1 MRHTII
7 LFTCLLAM
15 TTFGHAQEVFVSESH
30 SIRNDDAY
38 AIIGKIDQHVL
49 LFVDKADSYEIR
61 AYDEEMK
68 EAWTK
73 DIELD
78 SKRAKILNV
87 TESER
92 DFTIIYQYN
101 KRGRTLT
108 QAIKFD
114 GNAEVLTSDTVRVE
128 ANRGFYSTK
137 GEEVSENK
145 RYILLYEIEMSER
158 VHATVFDM
166 QSMKRVW
173 TKVFMLKDVD
183 IDRDFVQILV
193 DNSARAYFVFS
204 KDNRKAKRE
213 ENRFYIVTY
222 DHETAL
228 AKETEISM
236 QGYVWFDVAFKY
248 DNINDRLV
256 GAGLYMDKR
265 YAETNGH
272 FFLGVDI
279 DNTEAHQ
286 LHFQPF
292 EQKFITRS
300 LGKEANKKRGIGEV
314 SVRDLIL
321 RQDGGVLM
329 TVERNRFYSRTP
341 GSLGTIYTPD
351 RDMFVRMDFHLEDIL
366 LFAIHPD
373 GKLHWNDVLQKRQ
386 FSQDDGARF
395 SSYLLMHTP
404 RQLRFIYNDEIRYKT
419 IINEYLVGGTGNTER
434 NSLYNSE
441 EHDVSLLLRE
451 AKQVAANEAIIASER
466 RSNLKLVRMVY

>member
-1 MRHTII
+1 MRHITTLFAFLLSITTI
-7 LFTCLLAM
+7 
-15 TTFGHAQEVFVSESH
+15 GHAQKVFVSESR

-38 AIIGKIDQHVL
+38 SIIGKIDEQVL
-49 LFVDKADSYEIR
+49 LFADKADKYEIR

-68 EAWTK
+68 EVWIK
-73 DIELD
+73 NIELD
-78 SKRAKILNV
+78 SRRAKILNI
-87 TESER
+87 TESEN

-101 KRGRTLT
+101 KRGKILT

-114 GNAEVLTSDTVRVE
+114 GNAEVLNSDTVRVE
-128 ANRGFYSTK
+128 TNRGFYSTR
-137 GEEVSENK
+137 GEEASEDR
-145 RYILLYEIEMSER
+145 RYILLYDVEMSER
-158 VHATVFDM
+158 VHATVFDIQTM
-166 QSMKRVW
+166 TTVW
-173 TKVFMLKDVD
+173 NKAFMIKDVD
-183 IDRDFVQILV
+183 MDRDFVQVLI
-193 DNSARAYFVFS
+193 DDSARAYFVFS

-213 ENRFYIVTY
+213 TNRFYIVTY

-236 QGYVWFDVAFKY
+236 QNYVWYDVAFKY
-248 DNINDRLV
+248 DNVNDRLV
-256 GAGLYMDKR
+256 GAGLYMDRR
-265 YAETNGH
+265 YTESNGH

-279 DNTEAHQ
+279 DNEEAHQ

-300 LGKEANKKRGIGEV
+300 LGKEANRKRGIGEV

-329 TVERNRFYSRTP
+329 VVERNRFYSRTP
-341 GSLGTIYTPD
+341 GSLNTLYTPQ
-351 RDMFVRMDFHLEDIL
+351 RDMFVRMDFHFEDIL

-373 GKLHWNDVLQKRQ
+373 GQLHWNDVLQKRQ
-386 FSQDDGARF
+386 FSQDDAARF

-419 IINEYLVGGTGNTER
+419 LINEYLVTGTGNTER
-434 NSLYNSE
+434 NSVYNSDV
-441 EHDVSLLLRE
+441 HDVSLLLRE

-466 RSNLKLVRMVY
+466 RSNLKLVRIVY